1 MNLPMKRYDLPQI
14 MFGVLFIALMTVAS
28 IWVVQPFILGF
39 AWAGM
44 VVIATWPLMIKLQ
57 KLLWGKR
64 FLAVI
69 VMTLL
74 LILLFVLPIALL
86 VSSAIE
92 NGTPLVQLASNP
104 SSLHMP
110 DFKWLQAIPL
120 VGHKLYSG
128 WHSLINGGGSALM
141 GKVQPYVGQ
150 TASWFVTQAGHLGRF
165 IVHCSLMLLF
175 SALLYSRGEQV
186 GMGIRHFAIR
196 LAADRGDA
204 AVILAGQAIRA
215 VALGVV
221 VTAIVQSV
229 LGGIGL
235 AIAGIPYATVLT
247 VVMFVCCV
255 AQIGPLLV
263 LIPAIVRLY
272 WTCDNTWGAV
282 LLVWSCVVGSLDNVL
297 RPVLIRM
304 GADLPMLLI
313 LSGVIGGLFAF
324 GMIGLF
330 IGPVVLAVSYR
341 LISLWVNEAPEPEKN
356 VEQVVKELD
365 E

>member
-28 IWVVQPFILGF
+28 IWIVQPFILGF

-44 VVIATWPLMIKLQ
+44 VVIATWPLMIRLQ
-57 KLLWGKR
+57 KLLWGIR

-110 DFKWLQAIPL
+110 DFKWLHAIPL
-120 VGHKLYSG
+120 VGNKLYSG

-186 GMGIRHFAIR
+186 GMGIRHFALR

-221 VTAIVQSV
+221 VTAIAQSV

-263 LIPAIVRLY
+263 LIPAIIWLY
-272 WTCDNTWGAV
+272 WTGDNTWATV
-282 LLVWSCVVGSLDNVL
+282 LLVWSCVVGSLDSVL

-313 LSGVIGGLFAF
+313 LSGVIGGLLAF

-341 LISLWVNEAPEPEKN
+341 LISLWVNEAPEPEKD
-356 VEQVVKELD
+356 VEQVVKALE

>member
-1 MNLPMKRYDLPQI
+1 MNLPIKRYDLPQI

-28 IWVVQPFILGF
+28 IWIVQPFILGF

-57 KLLWGKR
+57 RILWGRR

-92 NGTPLVQLASNP
+92 NGAPLVALAGNP
-104 SSLHMP
+104 STLHMP
-110 DFKWLQAIPL
+110 DFQWLKAIPL
-120 VGHKLYSG
+120 VGHKLYYG
-128 WHSLINGGGSALM
+128 WHALINGGGNVLM
-141 GKVQPYVGQ
+141 TKVQPYVGQ
-150 TASWFVTQAGHLGRF
+150 TASWFLTQAGHLGRF

-186 GMGIRHFAIR
+186 AMGIRHFAVR
-196 LAADRGDA
+196 LAAERGDA

-263 LIPAIVRLY
+263 LSLPSSGFTGQVIIP
-272 WTCDNTWGAV
+272 GARCCWSGV
-282 LLVWSCVVGSLDNVL
+282 VWSVHWIMCCA
-297 RPVLIRM
+297 RC
-304 GADLPMLLI
+304 
-313 LSGVIGGLFAF
+313 
-324 GMIGLF
+324 
-330 IGPVVLAVSYR
+330 
-341 LISLWVNEAPEPEKN
+341 
-356 VEQVVKELD
+356 
-365 E
+365 